1 MGAGVQRAVL
11 RSKGQITLPQ
21 QVRRDVGLEEGDDL
35 LVTVQDGRIV
45 LIPASLIPKD
55 QAWFWTEEW
64 QAGEREV
71 EADRA
76 AGRRGRIFHSDEEFL
91 DFLERAVT
99 DDSVI
104 DEAIAEVKARHQD
117 HA

>member
-1 MGAGVQRAVL
+1 MGTGASRTVL

-21 QVRRDVGLEEGDDL
+21 QVRREMGIDEGDDL
-35 LVTVQDGRIV
+35 LVTVEDGRIV
-45 LIPASLIPKD
+45 LIPAKLIPRD

-76 AGRRGRIFHSDEEFL
+76 AGRRGRIFHSDKEFL
-91 DFLERAVT
+91 AALEGSV
-99 DDSVI
+99 DDPS
-104 DEAIAEVKARHQD
+104 RL
-117 HA
+117 